1 MVEKKVKKKATKAVK
16 TSKAAKIKVPISDQ
30 GKEKESLSR
39 RIKVPTPEQLL
50 EAGVHFGHLKRRW
63 HPKMAPFIYT
73 EKEGV
78 HIFDLYETREKLR
91 EACQFL
97 QKTAAEGGPPAG
109 RAGVLFVGTKRQA
122 QEIIKGEAER
132 IGAYFLT
139 ERWVGGLLTNFE
151 SVKKNIEKL
160 EELSSKMKKGEF
172 KHYTKKERL
181 LIEREIKKLERDI
194 GGLRGMKKLP
204 VALVLASVKNEAIAA
219 REGQQMGIPVVAI
232 ADTNANPE
240 LVDYI
245 IPGNDDATASIEIVI
260 KTLASAIASA
270 KSK

>member
-1 MVEKKVKKKATKAVK
+1 MAEKKVTKEATKAAK

-73 EKEGV
+73 EQKGV
-78 HIFDLYETREKLR
+78 HIFDLYETREKLK

-97 QKTAAEGGPPAG
+97 QKTAAEGG
-109 RAGVLFVGTKRQA
+109 VLFVGTKRQA
-122 QEIIKGEAER
+122 REIIKGEAER

-160 EELSSKMKKGEF
+160 EELSRKMKKGEF

-204 VALVLASVKNEAIAA
+204 VALVLASVKNEEIAA

-245 IPGNDDATASIEIVI
+245 IPGNDDATASIEITI
-260 KTLASAIASA
+260 RTLADAVASGKRRTA
-270 KSK
+270 KS